1 MNGAKLGVLALL
13 ATTAALVGCTSDT
26 AATNALS
33 HGSGVAAAAAMAP
46 AITPA
51 KVDNFMLVDADM
63 EAHELYRLAD
73 AKAVVIVTQANGDAA
88 VRGLAPA
95 LRTLKAAYASKGV
108 EFVMLNS
115 SLKDS
120 REAILAEQVKAGFD
134 TPILMDANQ
143 LVGES
148 LGVTRSAEV
157 LVVDPKTWTVAYRGT
172 LGGAGQALDALSAG
186 QPVTVAIGAPGK
198 GAMIAFPER
207 RAAKISYTK
216 DIAPILEAKCVACH
230 EDGGIGPF
238 AMNNYAMVKGFAPM
252 IREVIRT
259 DRMPPYHADPHVGTF
274 ADNQRL
280 SAEQT
285 KTLVHWIEAGAPRGD
300 GPDPL
305 GAVHRVAAEWP
316 LGKPDAIVSVPAFT
330 IPASGVVDYQR
341 PAVVNTLTQGKW
353 VRAAT
358 IKPGSR
364 QGVHHLLTGWMAE
377 MPADGRSSET
387 KWAASLGA
395 GYAVGAE
402 SNIMPADT
410 GTYLPPGG
418 AIGFQAHYTPF
429 GKEVVDKSQMALY
442 FYDKPP
448 QLIMHSVVV
457 IDTSIVIPPG
467 EARHKEVA
475 YVEFPHDALLYSAFP
490 HAHYRAYSSDLW
502 IRYPDGRQKLLLS
515 LPRYDFNWQRSY
527 TFAEPIKVP
536 AGSKLIAHYI
546 YDNSAR
552 NPSNPDPKINVTWG
566 EQSFQEMLFT
576 SLSFRWAEETAQHRV
591 NFDGEM
597 NGNRLMGMMDD
608 DLDGKLQKAEL
619 KGKTG
624 GQLLKY
630 FDVLD
635 KNHDGALDKSELAA
649 AQAMMGGRRSAA
661 AAPAA
666 VPSEAAT
673 QAAAFNPAG
682 GK

>member
-13 ATTAALVGCTSDT
+13 GSAAALVGCTSDT
-26 AATNALS
+26 ASPSALAHGAAVSAT
-33 HGSGVAAAAAMAP
+33 AAA
-46 AITPA
+46 TPA
-51 KVDNFMLVDADM
+51 RVDDFMLVDADM
-63 EAHELYRLAD
+63 EAHQLYRLAD
-73 AKAVVIVTQANGDAA
+73 ATAVVIVTQSNGDAA
-88 VRGLAPA
+88 VRRLAPA
-95 LRTLKAAYASKGV
+95 LKALKAAYGPKGV

-115 SLKDS
+115 NLKDS
-120 REAILAEQVKAGFD
+120 REAIQAEAKKAGFD
-134 TPILMDANQ
+134 TPILMDSYQ

-148 LGVTRSAEV
+148 LGVTRSADV
-157 LVVDPKTWTVAYRGT
+157 FVINPKSWAVAYHGT
-172 LGGAGQALDALSAG
+172 LSGAGKALDALAAG
-186 QPVTVAIGAPGK
+186 QQVALGGPLSTGA
-198 GAMIAFPER
+198 AIAFPER
-207 RAAKISYTK
+207 GATKVSYAK
-216 DIAPILEAKCVACH
+216 DVAPILEAKCVACH
-230 EDGGIGPF
+230 EEGGIGPF
-238 AMNNYAMVKGFAPM
+238 AMTNYAVVKGFAPM

-259 DRMPPYHADPHVGTF
+259 DRMPPYHADPHVGKF
-274 ADNQRL
+274 SDDKRL
-280 SAEQT
+280 TPEET

-305 GAVHRVAAEWP
+305 GVVKHVAQEWP
-316 LGKPDAIVSVPAFT
+316 LGKPDAIINVPAYT

-341 PAVVNTLTQGKW
+341 PAVANTLTEGKW

-358 IKPGSR
+358 IKPGAR

-387 KWAASLGA
+387 RWAASLGA

-402 SNIMPADT
+402 SNIMPANT

-429 GKEVVDKSQMALY
+429 GKEAVDRSQVALY

-448 QLIMHSVVV
+448 ELIMHSVVV
-457 IDTSIVIPPG
+457 IDNTISIPAG

-502 IRYPDGRQKLLLS
+502 IRYPDGQEKLLLS

-536 AGSKLIAHYI
+536 AGSKLIAHYV
-546 YDNSAR
+546 YDNSKR

-576 SLSFRWAEETAQHRV
+576 SLSFRWAEETAKHRV
-591 NFDGEM
+591 NYDGEM
-597 NGNRLMGMMDD
+597 NANRLMGMMDD
-608 DLDGKLQKAEL
+608 NIDGRIEKAEL
-619 KGKTG
+619 KGRIG
-624 GQLLKY
+624 EQLAKY

-635 KNHDGALDKSELAA
+635 KNHDGAIDKTELAA
-649 AQAMMGGRRSAA
+649 AQAMMGPRRSAA
-661 AAPAA
+661 APPAA
-666 VPSEAAT
+666 APSEAST
-673 QAAAFNPAG
+673 AASAFNPAR
-682 GK
+682 

>member
-1 MNGAKLGVLALL
+1 
-13 ATTAALVGCTSDT
+13 
-26 AATNALS
+26 
-33 HGSGVAAAAAMAP
+33 
-46 AITPA
+46 
-51 KVDNFMLVDADM
+51 
-63 EAHELYRLAD
+63 
-73 AKAVVIVTQANGDAA
+73 
-88 VRGLAPA
+88 
-95 LRTLKAAYASKGV
+95 
-108 EFVMLNS
+108 
-115 SLKDS
+115 
-120 REAILAEQVKAGFD
+120 
-134 TPILMDANQ
+134 
-143 LVGES
+143 
-148 LGVTRSAEV
+148 
-157 LVVDPKTWTVAYRGT
+157 
-172 LGGAGQALDALSAG
+172 
-186 QPVTVAIGAPGK
+186 
-198 GAMIAFPER
+198 
-207 RAAKISYTK
+207 
-216 DIAPILEAKCVACH
+216 
-230 EDGGIGPF
+230 
-238 AMNNYAMVKGFAPM
+238 M

-259 DRMPPYHADPHVGTF
+259 DRMPPYHADPHVGKF
-274 ADNQRL
+274 SDDQRL
-280 SAEQT
+280 SPDQV

-305 GAVHRVAAEWP
+305 GAVQHVAKEWP
-316 LGKPDAIVSVPAFT
+316 LGKPDVIVSVPAYT

-341 PAVVNTLTQGKW
+341 PAVANTLTEGKW

-402 SNIMPADT
+402 SNIMPANT

-429 GKEVVDKSQMALY
+429 GKEVVDKSQIALY

-448 QLIMHSVVV
+448 ELIMHSVVV
-457 IDTSIVIPPG
+457 IDNSISIPAG

-502 IRYPDGRQKLLLS
+502 IRYPDGKEKLLLS

-536 AGSKLIAHYI
+536 AGSKLIAHYV
-546 YDNSAR
+546 YDNSKR

-576 SLSFRWAEETAQHRV
+576 SLSYRWADETAQHRV
-591 NFDGEM
+591 SYEGEM
-597 NGNRLMGMMDD
+597 ASSRLMGMLDD
-608 DLDGKLQKAEL
+608 NLDGKIE
-619 KGKTG
+619 KTEVAG
-624 GQLLKY
+624 RGRIGDMLGKY
-630 FDVLD
+630 FDTLD
-635 KNHDGALDKSELAA
+635 KNHDGALDKTELAA
-649 AQAMMGGRRSAA
+649 AQAMMGPRRSAA

-673 QAAAFNPAG
+673 QAAAFNPA
-682 GK
+682 K

>member
-13 ATTAALVGCTSDT
+13 ASTAALCGFAGDT
-26 AATNALS
+26 TASGPGHASGAAATAS
-33 HGSGVAAAAAMAP
+33 
-46 AITPA
+46 A

-73 AKAVVIVTQANGDAA
+73 AKAVVIVTQSNGDA
-88 VRGLAPA
+88 VIRSQAPA
-95 LRTLKAAYASKGV
+95 LKALKAAYAAKGV

-115 SLKDS
+115 NLKDS
-120 REAILAEQVKAGFD
+120 REAIQAEAAKAGFD
-134 TPILMDANQ
+134 TPILMDSNQ

-157 LVVDPKTWTVAYRGT
+157 LVVDPKTWTVAYRGAMS
-172 LGGAGQALDALSAG
+172 GAGKALDALSAG
-186 QPVTVAIGAPGK
+186 QAVAMSGPASK
-198 GAMIAFPER
+198 GAAIAFPA
-207 RAAKISYTK
+207 RAATNISYSK
-216 DIAPILEAKCVACH
+216 DVAPILEAKCVACH
-230 EDGGIGPF
+230 EEGGIGPF
-238 AMNNYAMVKGFAPM
+238 AMTNYAMVKGFAPM

-274 ADNQRL
+274 SDNQRL
-280 SAEQT
+280 SADQV

-305 GAVHRVAAEWP
+305 GAVHHVAQEWP
-316 LGKPDAIVSVPAFT
+316 LGKPDAIINLPAYT

-341 PAVVNTLTQGKW
+341 PAVANTLTEGKW

-429 GKEVVDKSQMALY
+429 GKEVVDKSQIALY

-448 QLIMHSVVV
+448 ELIMHSVVV
-457 IDTSIVIPPG
+457 IDNTIAIPAG

-502 IRYPDGRQKLLLS
+502 IQYPDGKEKLLLS

-536 AGSKLIAHYI
+536 AGSKLIAHYV
-546 YDNSAR
+546 YDNSKR
-552 NPSNPDPKINVTWG
+552 NPSNPDPKINVSWG

-576 SLSFRWAEETAQHRV
+576 SLSFRWADETAEHRV
-591 NFDGEM
+591 NYDGEM
-597 NGNRLMGMMDD
+597 NSSRLMGMLDD
-608 DLDGKLQKAEL
+608 NLDGKIEKAEV
-619 KGKTG
+619 TG
-624 GQLLKY
+624 RGRVGDMLLKY
-630 FDVLD
+630 WDVLD
-635 KNHDGALDKSELAA
+635 KNHDGTLDKSELAA
-649 AQAMMGGRRSAA
+649 AQGMMGPRRSAA